1 MSYSILTCSPR
12 GALRADGAVGVAG
25 HLDAGAAVG
34 AGAGRAV
41 VVQPQEGVAVEALGA
56 PLAVVA
62 RRVVLALALARLRVA
77 DVGVAVAAA
86 GHAAREGAPV
96 VLVVVARLAQLAEL
110 ALVALGALATL
121 DPASLNHAVTIIM
134 LLGIS
139 TSTFQIQLW
148 QRRSLVFIV
157 W

>member
-1 MSYSILTCSPR
+1 MLNIDPNVLSYSYNILTCSPR

-41 VVQPQEGVAVEALGA
+41 VVQPQEGVAVEPLGA

-121 DPASLNHAVTIIM
+121 DPAVLYPPVVT
-134 LLGIS
+134 
-139 TSTFQIQLW
+139 
-148 QRRSLVFIV
+148 FIK
-157 W
+157 